1 VNHRSKHTPGKRV
14 IVIGSGIGGSAVAA
28 LLQHSGKASVDLF
41 EKHAFVGGRYS
52 SYMKD
57 GFRLDVGCHLVA
69 NGDRG
74 RLGDVLRLLG
84 RPDAVAWGHARKP
97 GPVFNFKGQRL
108 KFPSEIGKI
117 GFSGEEMARVVKF
130 YMDVNSWDNGTYDRL
145 DHEDLGGYLARN
157 LDSQAMRSILGLLSG
172 VYFVISDYDTP
183 VGEWARCN
191 KEVLQNR
198 AQGYPI
204 GGTGAIPR
212 AYVSILEDEGG
223 RVHLG
228 TGVKRIIVEGGA
240 ATGVELED
248 STVHPADVIISNAG
262 NKETVDLVGRE
273 HYTPTVLAT
282 IDAYT
287 YSMGV
292 FALKVAL
299 DTEFV
304 RDENMVMFVGEDFE
318 SFLNERGRRTA
329 VPEVASHAMIP
340 IISNMDPTSAP
351 PGKQLIAMGGG
362 LNGRPSDYSKQDWKD
377 WEKAYLRA
385 LEIVFPGI
393 GKHIMWSVANT
404 PADIERQFGEE
415 GCVIGISQKVGQVGS
430 ARPALAD
437 PCVRDLYHCSA
448 DSGLHGIG
456 GELAADSALRLYGM
470 LMREDTAGD
479 S

>member
-1 VNHRSKHTPGKRV
+1 VNRV

-28 LLQHSGKASVDLF
+28 LLQHSGRAEVDLF
-41 EKHAFVGGRYS
+41 EKHPFVGGRYS

-84 RPDAVAWGHARKP
+84 RPDAVRWGYARRP
-97 GPVFNFKGQRL
+97 GPVFNFKGRRI
-108 KFPSEIGKI
+108 KFPSEIGKL
-117 GFSGEEMARVVKF
+117 GFSEEEIARVVKF
-130 YMDVNSWDNGTYDRL
+130 YMEVNSWDNKTYDRL
-145 DHEDLGGYLARN
+145 DGEDLSGYLANN
-157 LDSQAMRSILGLLSG
+157 LDHREMRSILGLLSG

-204 GGTGAIPR
+204 GGTGAVPR

-228 TGVKRIIVEGGA
+228 KGVKRIIVEDGA
-240 ATGVELED
+240 ATGIELED
-248 STVHPADVIISNAG
+248 GSVHAAGTIISNAG
-262 NKETVDLVGRE
+262 NRETVGLVGRE
-273 HYTPTVLAT
+273 HYAPDALAT
-282 IDAYT
+282 IDAYR

-299 DTEFV
+299 DTEYV
-304 RDENMVMFVGEDFE
+304 RGENMVMFVGDGFE
-318 SFLNERGRRTA
+318 SFLEERDRRTA

-340 IISNMDPTSAP
+340 IISNIDPTAAP
-351 PGKQLIAMGGG
+351 PGRQLLAMGGG
-362 LNGRPSDYSKQDWKD
+362 LNGRASDYSKEDWKD

-430 ARPALAD
+430 ARPALVD
-437 PCVRDLYHCSA
+437 PCVRNLYHCSA

-456 GELAADSALRLYGM
+456 GELAADSALRLHEM
-470 LMREDTAGD
+470 LAG
-479 S
+479 